1 MKTDVKKSDG
11 IFVGAQQPIVAL
23 DYKSPP
29 HEVLKG
35 VDDLLAVF
43 GLEVWLFEAES
54 DEYEFTIGPR
64 GRLTHA
70 ELDGFAKNGF

>member
-1 MKTDVKKSDG
+1 MKTAVKKSDEF
-11 IFVGAQQPIVAL
+11 FVGSSQPIATL

-43 GLEVWLFEAES
+43 GLEVWLFEAEG

-70 ELDGFAKNGF
+70 ELDGFAKNGL